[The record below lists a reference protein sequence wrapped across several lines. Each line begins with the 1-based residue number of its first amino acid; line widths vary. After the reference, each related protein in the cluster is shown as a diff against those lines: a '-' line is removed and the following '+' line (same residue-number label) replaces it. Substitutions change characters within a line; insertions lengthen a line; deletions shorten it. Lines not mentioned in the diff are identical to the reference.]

1 MTEYSQFAH
10 VYDVFMEDAP
20 YDQWVSF
27 TKDICDKYDSSPK
40 KVIDLGCGTGEIS
53 LRLANKGY
61 VVTGVDLS
69 QDMLTIADQKSQ
81 EQGLEVTWI
90 KQDLR
95 TLEGISGFD
104 LAVSYC
110 DVINYIPELED
121 LRNTFENIYHS
132 LKEDGLLIFD
142 VHDVEYV
149 KNDLIEHTFS
159 DVNDEMAYIWNCF
172 GSEHPGEMFHEL
184 TFFLKQGD
192 HYIRF
197 DEDHHQRTYKPSVF
211 RNILEEIGFVNI
223 NIYHDFNCRN
233 EKQETFSERNFIV
246 AQKQSR

>member
-1 MTEYSQFAH
+1 
-10 VYDVFMEDAP
+10 DVSMEDAP

-95 TLEGISGFD
+95 NREGKSRFD
-104 LAVSYC
+104 LAVSYFNG
-110 DVINYIPELED
+110 INYIASLE
-121 LRNTFENIYHS
+121 H
-132 LKEDGLLIFD
+132 
-142 VHDVEYV
+142 
-149 KNDLIEHTFS
+149 
-159 DVNDEMAYIWNCF
+159 
-172 GSEHPGEMFHEL
+172 
-184 TFFLKQGD
+184 
-192 HYIRF
+192 IR
-197 DEDHHQRTYKPSVF
+197 
-211 RNILEEIGFVNI
+211 
-223 NIYHDFNCRN
+223 
-233 EKQETFSERNFIV
+233 
-246 AQKQSR
+246 